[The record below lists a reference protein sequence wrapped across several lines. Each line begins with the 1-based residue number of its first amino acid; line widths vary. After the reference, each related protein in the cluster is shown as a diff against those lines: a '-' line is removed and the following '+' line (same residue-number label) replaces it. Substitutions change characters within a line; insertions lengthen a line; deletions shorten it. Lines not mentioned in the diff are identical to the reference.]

1 MASQHFVTNISA
13 ESVTDVEQRFDASSI
28 HGADIRFHGVVRD
41 TEPDPDSD
49 REDDRSISAID
60 YSCYLEMAKRELQR
74 IADQLAER
82 FPEGRLSVH
91 HRIGQVP
98 VGEAS
103 LLIRAQMPHSAAAFE
118 LSQTALK
125 MIKETVP
132 VWKKPC
138 FV

>member
-13 ESVTDVEQRFDASSI
+13 ESVSDVEKRLEPSPI
-28 HGADIRFHGVVRD
+28 HGADIRFHGVVR
-41 TEPDPDSD
+41 D

-60 YSCYLEMAKRELQR
+60 YSCYAEMAERELQK
-74 IADQLAER
+74 IAARLAER
-82 FPEGRLSVH
+82 FPDGRLFVH
-91 HRIGQVP
+91 HRIGKVA

-118 LSQTALK
+118 LARTALK

-138 FV
+138 FFE

>member
-13 ESVTDVEQRFDASSI
+13 ESVADVEKRFESSTL

-41 TEPDPDSD
+41 
-49 REDDRSISAID
+49 RENDRSISAID
-60 YSCYLEMAKRELQR
+60 YSCYAEMAERELQK
-74 IADQLAER
+74 IADQLSER
-82 FPEGRLSVH
+82 FPDGRLFIH
-91 HRIGQVP
+91 HRIGKVTT
-98 VGEAS
+98 GDAS

-118 LSQTALK
+118 LTQTALK

-138 FV
+138 FVQ